1 MTFTLLPGLAPFAI
15 ALVVL
20 AALTVVVAGSM
31 LVAEVSRNRVVR
43 VRRHET
49 VRHYYGHLA
58 LGH

>member
-1 MTFTLLPGLAPFAI
+1 MSFTLLPGLAPFAI

-20 AALTVVVAGSM
+20 AALTVVVAGSV
-31 LVAEVSRNRVVR
+31 LIAEVSRNRVVR

-49 VRHYYGHLA
+49 VRQYYGHLA